1 ATRQYAV
8 FRIEIKLD
16 GASEREIRRL
26 GGLGKRV
33 LPAITR
39 AARYGAEQLA
49 SKIAEQE
56 LGPDGALKVV
66 TGKLR
71 ASLRG
76 RVLSTGATVVAAV
89 GVTKGPATK
98 YAAIHERGG
107 VIRPK
112 NAKALAIPLPAAR
125 GPGGKPRYPGGPREA
140 ARKHPNMF
148 MLKQKGKP
156 PLLCYAKRVR
166 GKAGGKVS
174 ELVPL
179 FVLKKSVKV
188 PARHWLSG
196 GVRKHR
202 DTFVVAIQ
210 QERTALLKG

>member
-1 ATRQYAV
+1 M
-8 FRIEIKLD
+8 FRIELKLD
-16 GASEREIRRL
+16 EASKREIRRL
-26 GGLGKRV
+26 EGLGKRF
-33 LPAITR
+33 LPALTR

-56 LGPDGALKVV
+56 LGPDGTLKVV

-71 ASLRG
+71 SSLRG
-76 RVLSTGATVVAAV
+76 RVVSTGATIVAAV

-98 YAAIHERGG
+98 YAAIHEHGG

-125 GPGGKPRYPGGPREA
+125 GPGGKPRFPGGPREA

-148 MLKQKGKP
+148 MLKQKGKA

-166 GKAGGKVS
+166 GKAGGRVS

-188 PARHWLSG
+188 PAKHWLSG
-196 GVRKHR
+196 GAWKHR
-202 DTFVVAIQ
+202 GIFVVGVQ
-210 QERTALLKG
+210 QNLTAWLKAA